1 MYYVYLLQSKSD
13 GKIYTGYTNNLKRR
27 VKQHISQEV
36 HTTHR
41 MKNIELIYYE
51 AFTNKQDAK
60 ERERYLKTTQGKRT
74 LKLMLMHTFAAI
86 V

>member
-1 MYYVYLLQSKSD
+1 MFYVYLLRSNRD

-27 VKQHISQEV
+27 VQQHLSHDV
-36 HTTHR
+36 HTNRR
-41 MKNIELIYYE
+41 MGIIELIYYE

-60 ERERYLKTTQGKRT
+60 EREGYLKTTQGKRT
-74 LKLMLMHTFAAI
+74 LKLMLKHTFAAI